1 MGTQDG
7 RQPDG
12 HAPEPVGVIPGGGGA
27 SRLAPLPFS
36 KELYPVGFRATPQG
50 PRSKAIANY
59 LIDALQLAGVRR
71 AFWLLDKRKADVF
84 SYFGGGADHGLQ
96 LAYVPTDASPS
107 VVHTLAC
114 GSAFFEERPVLFG
127 FPDIVFE
134 PADAFERLWQRLRQ
148 GSADVVLGA
157 VPAPP
162 EQIADRVELD
172 ARGTLKAVRVKP
184 LDRPQDPA
192 WFIAAWQPRFTAFL
206 RTWLERDLSVSDG
219 SGPDELYLGHA
230 VEAARRAGMSV
241 EVETFQGGCF
251 IDAGTP
257 EGLRLA
263 LARYGAAGDVTT
275 AGARAPR
282 GAPLAIG
289 PPDRSAGGN
298 SEG

>member
-1 MGTQDG
+1 MGTEEG
-7 RQPDG
+7 REREG

-36 KELYPVGFRATPQG
+36 KELYPVGFRTTPHG
-50 PRSKAIANY
+50 PRPKALVNY
-59 LIDALQLAGVRR
+59 LIDALQLAGARR

-84 SYFGGGADHGLQ
+84 GHFGGGAGLGLQ
-96 LAYVPTDASPS
+96 LAYVPTEASPS
-107 VVHTLAC
+107 VVHTLAS
-114 GSAFFEERPVLFG
+114 GSAFFEGQPVLFG
-127 FPDIVFE
+127 FPDIIFE
-134 PADAFERLWQRLRQ
+134 PADAFVRLWQRLRQ
-148 GSADVVLGA
+148 GRADVVLGA

-172 ARGTLKAVRVKP
+172 AGAALREVRVKP

-192 WFIAAWQPRFTAFL
+192 WFIAAWQPCFTTFL
-206 RTWLERDLSVSDG
+206 RSWLERDPRVSDG
-219 SGPDELYLGHA
+219 SSPSELYLGHA

-257 EGLRLA
+257 EGLRSA
-263 LARYGAAGDVTT
+263 LARYGAAGDVT
-275 AGARAPR
+275 AGARAPL

-289 PPDRSAGGN
+289 PPDRNDRGQSDG
-298 SEG
+298 